1 MPRRNRGQ
9 SDQLYRSHSR
19 NAAQRPQQEKLW
31 DEENRKR
38 NRRIRGGLIL
48 VAAAVALLLGYRFL
62 RREVRG
68 DITAARLPCYSN
80 QNVTPFND
88 GVLYYDGVSLHCL
101 NSSGTIR
108 WSFPAGER
116 ATFYAGPRHVAI
128 WSGMQMYLVD
138 QNGNSTYNESMEGTV
153 QFVRVGERYAA
164 VVVGE
169 EDTEP
174 KLIVKDLKG
183 AQVDQEQEAYSG
195 LMLLDAGFYGEQ
207 GEYLWTLALDVFG
220 TAPNTIMNTFQVGK
234 MNYHTVSLG
243 EALTY
248 KVIYENARL
257 RVFTTQQV
265 YTYDYKGT
273 QESNSTMLVYGWK
286 LIDADMPDRGR
297 AKLLLAPTSQTSSAQ
312 LISELRVLEGMND
325 KRYTLPTTCVG
336 ASIHKG
342 NIYAISEDY
351 IYRADM
357 SSQKFFGYQIP
368 APDGVKITAFY
379 GITDD
384 GRMLLASGETMYSLT
399 LPER

>member
-80 QNVTPFND
+80 QNVTPFSD

-153 QFVRVGERYAA
+153 QFVRVGERYCA
-164 VVVGE
+164 VVIG

-174 KLIVKDLKG
+174 KLIIKDLQG
-183 AQVDQEQEAYSG
+183 AQIDVEQEAFSG
-195 LMLLDAGFYGEQ
+195 LMILDTGFYGNQ
-207 GEYLWTLALDVFG
+207 GEYLWTLSLDVFG
-220 TAPNTIMNTFQVGK
+220 TAANTILNTFQVGK
-234 MNYHTVSLG
+234 MNTGEVSLG

-248 KVIYENARL
+248 RVLYENTRL
-257 RVFTTQQV
+257 RVFTTQQC
-265 YTYDYKGT
+265 YSYDYKCVQDT
-273 QESNSTMLVYGWK
+273 NATMLVYGWK
-286 LIDADMPDRGR
+286 LIDAEIPERGS
-297 AKLLLAPTSQTSSAQ
+297 AKMLLAPTSQTSSAQ
-312 LISELRVLEGMND
+312 MITELRVLEGTTD
-325 KRYTLPTTCVG
+325 KRYTLPTNCVG
-336 ASIHKG
+336 ACIWQG
-342 NIYAISEDY
+342 NIYAFSESY
-351 IYRADM
+351 LYRADVN
-357 SSQKFFGYQIP
+357 SQRFFVSGIP
-368 APDGVKITAFY
+368 VPENTPITAFF
-379 GITDD
+379 GITGD
-384 GRMLLASGETMYSLT
+384 GKAILASGDTVYSLG
-399 LPER
+399 LPH

>member
-1 MPRRNRGQ
+1 
-9 SDQLYRSHSR
+9 
-19 NAAQRPQQEKLW
+19 
-31 DEENRKR
+31 
-38 NRRIRGGLIL
+38 
-48 VAAAVALLLGYRFL
+48 
-62 RREVRG
+62 
-68 DITAARLPCYSN
+68 
-80 QNVTPFND
+80 
-88 GVLYYDGVSLHCL
+88 
-101 NSSGTIR
+101 
-108 WSFPAGER
+108 
-116 ATFYAGPRHVAI
+116 
-128 WSGMQMYLVD
+128 
-138 QNGNSTYNESMEGTV
+138 
-153 QFVRVGERYAA
+153 
-164 VVVGE
+164 
-169 EDTEP
+169 
-174 KLIVKDLKG
+174 
-183 AQVDQEQEAYSG
+183 
-195 LMLLDAGFYGEQ
+195 
-207 GEYLWTLALDVFG
+207 
-220 TAPNTIMNTFQVGK
+220 